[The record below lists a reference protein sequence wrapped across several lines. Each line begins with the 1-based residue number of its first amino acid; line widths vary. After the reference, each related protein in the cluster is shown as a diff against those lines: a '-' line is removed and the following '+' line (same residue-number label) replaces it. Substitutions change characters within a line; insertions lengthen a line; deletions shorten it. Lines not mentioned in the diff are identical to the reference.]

1 MGGQLVTYLNH
12 HLHRLGQKLQDEPFD
27 PFAGATELL
36 QSPPRADPSAP
47 LYPRKIPPLPDY
59 NTLFT
64 ERIAIADTDPN
75 QRGTSTCTLLVGVI
89 PCVSKV
95 EPSVPE
101 LLPEDQ
107 IRVSATLKRTF
118 PELSDKVNENELSKL
133 EFTIPNFDEIRNT
146 LNDGEIP
153 TALEFFSGGP
163 SLKFEQIIN
172 NLGINQ
178 DSRDFFLIFCRMIYV
193 KL

>member
-1 MGGQLVTYLNH
+1 MGGQLVTYLDH
-12 HLHRLGQKLQDEPFD
+12 HLHHLGQKLQDEPFD

-36 QSPPRADPSAP
+36 QSPPRADP
-47 LYPRKIPPLPDY
+47 
-59 NTLFT
+59 LFT
-64 ERIAIADTDPN
+64 ERIAIAYTDPN
-75 QRGTSTCTLLVGVI
+75 QRGTSTCTLLVGLI

-95 EPSVPE
+95 EPSAPE

-133 EFTIPNFDEIRNT
+133 EFTVPNFDEIRNT

-153 TALEFFSGGP
+153 TALEFFNGGP
-163 SLKFEQIIN
+163 SLRFEQIIN